1 MKKKIFKV
9 ALAVVIM
16 GAGFFVWQSQ
26 HSEPMSELV
35 LANIEALASGESEVV
50 KIPCRAATG
59 KCEVPTEDADGNTMT
74 TTYHN
79 YVHI

>member
-35 LANIEALASGESEVV
+35 LANVEALASGELDENIWHRRDYTLDNGTPAVNCYKGGSDD
-50 KIPCRAATG
+50 CLL
-59 KCEVPTEDADGNTMT
+59 
-74 TTYHN
+74 
-79 YVHI
+79 